1 VKAAMAEMLWVA
13 RRAQSAFVDEGEE
26 EGSGPESGG
35 KRGFWRISM
44 RRRLILWEL
53 LQWIIK
59 FACLLEVRGLT
70 IKMASLRR
78 I

>member
-44 RRRLILWEL
+44 RRRLIL
-53 LQWIIK
+53 
-59 FACLLEVRGLT
+59 
-70 IKMASLRR
+70 
-78 I
+78 